1 MNELAL
7 VTGGIAMHFASLAR
21 RHATAF
27 AALALA
33 AFAAVPAFAQ
43 PAAQWPDRPVRLLVT
58 VGAGG
63 AADTLSRNLSNGFAQ
78 FANGQ
83 PLIVENRPGAGGTI
97 AAAAV
102 AREKPDGYTLFLAEV
117 GPNAVSHTLRQA
129 ALRPAHRLHA
139 DHPRGQPAGG
149 RADPADTAL
158 YDAGRIHRRGE
169 TAAGQVQLRLGGPG
183 QLDASVHGLPQQPG
197 RDRPGQRRLSLG
209 RGNADGAAEE
219 RSRHRDHHRSR
230 PRSAR
235 SGKARFARLP
245 ASRCGRCRNC
255 RTRRRSA
262 RRYPASTSP
271 FGTASPGRPAWIRRW
286 STRINGIFN
295 QVLQVPAVRYGD
307 HASAQAADIV
317 GGTPQQ
323 FDAFIKSELKRWPE
337 VVKAA
342 GIKPE

>member
-1 MNELAL
+1 
-7 VTGGIAMHFASLAR
+7 MHFASLAR

-63 AADTLSRNLSNGFAQ
+63 AADTLSRNLSNGFSQ

-117 GPNAVSHTLRQA
+117 GPNAVSHTLAKLSYDPHTAFTPIIHA
-129 ALRPAHRLHA
+129 ANLPAVVLIRPTLPYTTLAEFIA
-139 DHPRGQPAGG
+139 AAKQQPGKFNYASAG
-149 RADPADTAL
+149 L
-158 YDAGRIHRRGE
+158 
-169 TAAGQVQLRLGGPG
+169 G

-209 RGNADGAAEE
+209 RGNADGAPEE
-219 RSRHRDHHRSR
+219 RSRHRDHHPLDRARPDQGRQGSRSC
-230 PRSAR
+230 RSVDAADAATAGR
-235 SGKARFARLP
+235 AAGRQDDTRL
-245 ASRCGRCRNC
+245 
-255 RTRRRSA
+255 RRRRLA
-262 RRYPASTSP
+262 RHRRA
-271 FGTASPGRPAWIRRW
+271 GRHGSRRW
-286 STRINGIFN
+286 SRASTASSTRFCRCRRCARPSRNRR
-295 QVLQVPAVRYGD
+295 PPTSSAARRSSSTPSSR
-307 HASAQAADIV
+307 AS
-317 GGTPQQ
+317 
-323 FDAFIKSELKRWPE
+323 
-337 VVKAA
+337 
-342 GIKPE
+342 